1 MSLFGRNSK
10 VKILSVDSI
19 IISVQNLTM
28 FSKTALTFV
37 GGPVVGGWG
46 GTNTIKIK
54 PNSKIMSKIYDI
66 IS

>member
-37 GGPVVGGWG
+37 GGPVVGGG